1 MRRVSSA
8 LASVSVGLL
17 VLSLGACEKRREPTE
32 REAEQAGREIERDAD
47 EAGKRAERSL
57 DAAGEKAE
65 EMARDTGEAAKGVGH
80 DVKEGSK
87 ELARDASDA
96 AKRGAHEVGE
106 AGERAGENIKEGV
119 NRAGERAERAIE
131 PERPETTTGEVGAEA
146 GGITGAERVAQANSD
161 TAARVSSC
169 DLDKPL
175 SFFFKPESTN
185 VAGDQ
190 LTRANQLAKCLKER
204 PDNKVTITV
213 VSFGDTGTDTKK
225 NVETGLKRAN
235 NVAQMLIRN
244 GAPPQQVVL
253 QSIGDTLGERTTG
266 GPDRSDWARRV
277 EVRIDK

>member
-1 MRRVSSA
+1 MRHVSSA

-32 REAEQAGREIERDAD
+32 REAEQASREIERQAD
-47 EAGKRAERSL
+47 EAGRKAERGL

-65 EMARDTGEAAKGVGH
+65 DMARDTGEAARDVGH

-87 ELARDASDA
+87 ELARDAGDA

-131 PERPETTTGEVGAEA
+131 PETTTGEVGAEA
-146 GGITGAERVAQANSD
+146 GGLTGAERMAQATSD
-161 TAARVSSC
+161 TADRVNSC

-175 SFFFKPESTN
+175 NFFFKPESTN

-204 PDNKVTITV
+204 PDNKVKITV
-213 VSFGDTGTDTKK
+213 VSFGDTGTDTKR

-235 NVAQMLIRN
+235 NVAQILIRN

-253 QSIGDTLGERTTG
+253 QSMGDTLGERTTG
-266 GPDRSDWARRV
+266 GPDRSDWARRI
-277 EVRIDK
+277 EVRIVK